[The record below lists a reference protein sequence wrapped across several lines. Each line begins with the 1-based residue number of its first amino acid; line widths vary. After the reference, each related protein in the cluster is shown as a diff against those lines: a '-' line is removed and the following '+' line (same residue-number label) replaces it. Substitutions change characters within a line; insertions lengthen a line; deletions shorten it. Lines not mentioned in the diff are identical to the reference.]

1 MRVLFILL
9 FFTSF
14 AFSQQIDQKSAYQ
27 YYINGE
33 YENAIIG
40 YKELIDKRFSPSY
53 FIPYYSSLLKV
64 KNFKLAESFAKN
76 LTKKYPGNLQ
86 YKIGVILAA
95 NKSGNIKKSN
105 FLYSKFLNKMGGGR
119 SQAISASSFFSR
131 YEFYDEALEI
141 YRLSKEINPK
151 NSFGVQKAQLFSK
164 MGEVELMIKEFLSVM
179 EKNPNQS
186 KMVTAKIQKFID
198 NDGIKSEKNY
208 SLVKKLLLQK
218 VNNEE
223 DRTDFSEM
231 LIWLFMQNN
240 KFKMAL
246 VQAKAVDRRTNSN
259 GDIVY
264 DLAETFLNNEDFELA
279 VQAYDYVISRGKNNL
294 LYIDANINR
303 LFALTKYLSSKDKDY
318 SILNDDYKELIN
330 ELGANNKTVI
340 LYTNFAHFNAFY
352 LHDLVAAENLLIDA
366 MLISAIND
374 MDLAECKMEYADIL
388 LLKGNIWQSMLYYS
402 QVEKDFKEHPIGHEA
417 KLRRAKISYYQGDF
431 RWAQAQLESLKA
443 STSKFISNN
452 AMELSLLI
460 TDNFNLDTT
469 EIPMKIFAKA
479 DLLFYQQKYE
489 DALLKYDSLLNRFNG
504 HSLTDEIYM
513 RKADIYISSG
523 QIENALKYYKK
534 IDEDWSLDILADD
547 ALYKQAKIYDDML
560 NDNKLALLTYNKIL
574 IDYNSSIFVEESR
587 RRIRELS
594 KDNKISY

>member
-33 YENAIIG
+33 YENAIIS

-86 YKIGVILAA
+86 YKIGVILAT
-95 NKSGNIKKSN
+95 NRSGNIKKSN

-131 YEFYDEALEI
+131 YEFYEEALEI
-141 YRLSKEINPK
+141 YKLSTEINPK
-151 NSFGVQKAQLFSK
+151 NSFGVQKAQLYSK

-179 EKNPNQS
+179 DKNPNQS

-198 NDGIKSEKNY
+198 NDGIRSDKNY
-208 SLVKKLLLQK
+208 SLVKKLLLMK

-223 DRTDFSEM
+223 YRTDFSEM

-264 DLAETFLNNEDFELA
+264 DLAETFLDNEDFELA

-294 LYIDANINR
+294 LYINANINR

-318 SILNDDYKELIN
+318 SILNDDYKELIK

-352 LHDLVAAENLLIDA
+352 LHDLVAAESLLIDA
-366 MLISAIND
+366 MKISAIND

-388 LLKGNIWQSMLYYS
+388 LLKGNVWQSMLYYS

-489 DALLKYDSLLNRFNG
+489 EALLKYDSLLNTFNG
-504 HSLTDEIYM
+504 HALTDEIYM
-513 RKADIYISSG
+513 RKADIYVRSG
-523 QIENALKYYKK
+523 EIENALKYYKK
-534 IDEDWSLDILADD
+534 IDEDWTYDILADD

-574 IDYNSSIFVEESR
+574 TDYNSSIFVEESR

>member
-1 MRVLFILL
+1 MRLLVILL

-33 YENAIIG
+33 YENAIIS

-86 YKIGVILAA
+86 YKIGVILAT
-95 NKSGNIKKSN
+95 NRSGNIKKSK

-119 SQAISASSFFSR
+119 SQAISAASFFSR
-131 YEFYDEALEI
+131 YEFYEEALEI
-141 YRLSKEINPK
+141 YKLSKEINPK
-151 NSFGVQKAQLFSK
+151 NNFGVQKAQLYSK
-164 MGEVELMIKEFLSVM
+164 MGEVELMIKEFLSEM
-179 EKNPNQS
+179 ENNPSQS

-198 NDGIKSEKNY
+198 NDGIQSEKNY
-208 SLVKKLLLQK
+208 SLVKKLLLLK

-240 KFKMAL
+240 RFKMAL

-259 GDIVY
+259 GEIVY
-264 DLAETFLNNEDFELA
+264 DLAETFLDNEDFELA
-279 VQAYDYVISRGKNNL
+279 VQAYNYVISRGKNNL

-303 LFALTKYLSSKDKDY
+303 LFALTKDFSKKGKDY
-318 SILNDDYKELIN
+318 SILNDDYKELIK

-366 MLISAIND
+366 MLISAIDD

-388 LLKGNIWQSMLYYS
+388 LLKGNVWQSMLYYS

-479 DLLFYQQKYE
+479 DLLLYQQKYE
-489 DALLKYDSLLNRFNG
+489 DALLKYDSILNRFNG
-504 HSLTDEIYM
+504 HALTDEIYM
-513 RKADIYISSG
+513 RKADIYVRSG

-534 IDEDWSLDILADD
+534 IDEDWSFDILADD

-560 NDNKLALLTYNKIL
+560 NDSKSALLSYNKIL

-594 KDNKISY
+594 KDNKINY

>member
-489 DALLKYDSLLNRFNG
+489 DALLINDQIKIIIQVNGKKRGELELTNSIDEEYVFNE
-504 HSLTDEIYM
+504 SMKLDNVKKIITPNSKI
-513 RKADIYISSG
+513 KKKIYIP
-523 QIENALKYYKK
+523 
-534 IDEDWSLDILADD
+534 
-547 ALYKQAKIYDDML
+547 
-560 NDNKLALLTYNKIL
+560 NKIFN
-574 IDYNSSIFVEESR
+574 IVI
-587 RRIRELS
+587 
-594 KDNKISY
+594 